1 MPDSAQPAFSRPSAP
16 RATLAAATRLLNAA
30 AADPAISDPLVV
42 LWRDWRRT
50 AVAVNRSCR
59 AAQVL
64 ERRLM
69 ASIGAPR
76 IELPLKASSSPPV
89 YASDAPTIDRLLGTA
104 PATEPL
110 RTRLKRELAE
120 KLARWEREAEACGL
134 SAAEAEEIAASRR
147 AGEMLATAAAT
158 PAHSVMGMIAK
169 LAIAA
174 EWGRLDPERDAQ
186 PWPFLHGALADLVTL
201 SAVPHPPAS
210 PEP

>member
-1 MPDSAQPAFSRPSAP
+1 MPDSVQPAFSRPATP

-30 AADPAISDPLVV
+30 AADPAISDPLIT

-69 ASIGAPR
+69 TSIGAPR
-76 IELPLKASSSPPV
+76 IEVPLKAQPV
-89 YASDAPTIDRLLGTA
+89 YASDAQTIDRLLGIA

-147 AGEMLATAAAT
+147 AGEMLATAATT
-158 PAHSVMGMIAK
+158 PARSVMGMIAK

-201 SAVPHPPAS
+201 SAVPRPSAA